1 MLKRPSTDMLRRPS
15 TDVLRR
21 LSTDVPVSRETEA
34 ELSKLSECLSDAPIV
49 DLSIKRKSRICK
61 QMARGLK
68 RKNIFKWL
76 IVFGSFLVYFIADGV
91 SLSFGIF
98 TREFIAYF
106 DQDDN
111 QKFAFITTAL
121 IQSVPLFLSPL
132 VCLLI
137 ERFNCRKIAFLGST
151 LLFFSFILARYLVNS
166 LVTLNLIIGLMTSC
180 GLAMVYIPAYLIISF
195 HFEKHRALATGI
207 AVSGSGLGLFVMSPL
222 SEYLLS
228 EYGWRDACFLF
239 GAISSHTFISAC
251 LFHTNDETSDKE
263 AIEMDRPASNESN
276 HAQEKVKNDKNFD
289 MKFNLFLF
297 EIKRIYREKNFI
309 ILNLSYFI
317 LSFVVVAPYNFLPS
331 HIKHNKLDDPSS
343 ISLSLIGLST
353 LAGQIFIGFLSD
365 IYRKYNWLIYAVSTI
380 IAGVSTCFVPFM
392 SDIKFVYMYS
402 IVFGFMTS
410 ANYVL
415 QSSLVIESLGLANLT
430 LAFGCIQLCQAFS
443 TLLGT
448 PLLGWVKD
456 YTQNYN
462 NTFFISGLF
471 MISSGLI
478 LMTWPIKVKKV
489 FQTEKANADETQQY
503 A

>member
-1 MLKRPSTDMLRRPS
+1 MLKRPSIEIQLPIS
-15 TDVLRR
+15 IETDV
-21 LSTDVPVSRETEA
+21 
-34 ELSKLSECLSDAPIV
+34 ELSKISECLSDIPIINS
-49 DLSIKRKSRICK
+49 SIRKRKSNFCK
-61 QMARGLK
+61 KMLLELNK
-68 RKNIFKWL
+68 KNICKWL

-106 DQDDN
+106 DQEDN
-111 QKFAFITTAL
+111 QKFAFVTTAL

-137 ERFNCRKIAFLGST
+137 EQFNCRKIAFLGST
-151 LLFFSFILARYLVNS
+151 LLFLSFILARYFVNS
-166 LVTLNLIIGLMTSC
+166 LLSLNLIIGMMTSC

-195 HFEKHRALATGI
+195 HFEKHRALATGL

-222 SEYLLS
+222 AEYLIS
-228 EYGWRDACFLF
+228 EFGWRDACFLF

-251 LFHTNDETSDKE
+251 LFHTNDD
-263 AIEMDRPASNESN
+263 
-276 HAQEKVKNDKNFD
+276 KNDKQLIIMDTLKTERTHEQEISAINKSFSF
-289 MKFNLFLF
+289 KFNIFLY
-297 EIKRIYREKNFI
+297 EIMRIYREKNFI
-309 ILNLSYFI
+309 VLNLSYFI
-317 LSFVVVAPYNFLPS
+317 LSFAVVAPYNFLPS
-331 HIKHNKLDDPSS
+331 HIKHNKIEDPNS

-365 IYRKYNWLIYAVSTI
+365 IYRKHNWFIYAMSTI
-380 IAGVSTCFVPFM
+380 IAGISTVLVPYI
-392 SDIKFVYMYS
+392 SDIKFIYMYS

-443 TLLGT
+443 TLFGT

-456 YTQNYN
+456 YTQNYD
-462 NTFFISGLF
+462 NTFFISGVL
-471 MISSGLI
+471 MTSSGLI
-478 LMTWPIKVKKV
+478 IMLWPIRVKKI
-489 FQTEKANADETQQY
+489 FHKFNKEETGRFP
-503 A
+503 